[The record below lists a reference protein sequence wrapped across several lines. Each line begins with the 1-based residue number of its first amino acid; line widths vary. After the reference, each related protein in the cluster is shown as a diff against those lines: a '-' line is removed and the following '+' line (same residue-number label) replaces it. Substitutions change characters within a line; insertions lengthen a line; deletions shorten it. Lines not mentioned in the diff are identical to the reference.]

1 MITITAD
8 KVKVWKN
15 VKEDG
20 SHNFTYSISS
30 KDIDGNYSYMTKRI
44 KFLKD
49 SEPQDTCE
57 IKINNAFQSFF
68 EINGTKYDYLMV
80 LNYDIITGPDKS
92 VTSDEVVLN
101 DDDLPF

>member
-20 SHNFTYSISS
+20 SHNFTYSIAN
-30 KDIDGNYSYMTKRI
+30 KNIDGTYSYMTKRI
-44 KFLKD
+44 KFLRD
-49 SEPQDTCE
+49 QEPQDTCE

-68 EINGTKYDYLMV
+68 ETNGTKYDYLMV

-92 VTSDEVVLN
+92 ITSDEVVLN